1 MKKIL
6 FYLSSLGRGG
16 AERVVVNL
24 SRHFIEQQYSVTIV
38 TEKRQEQE
46 YEVPEGVVRINLADE
61 AVETKSRIKRIT
73 GTVTGLRKVFQ
84 REAPDLIISFMGKAN
99 LKAIVASTFLNIPVV
114 VSVRADPREEYKG
127 WKNRTLAFTLFRFA
141 KGVIFQTEMARDYFP
156 KAIRE
161 KSVILLNPINADFIR
176 ESFAGPRQHVIV
188 TAGRLDANKNHRML
202 IDAFCMIKQEYP
214 ELCVKIYG
222 DGEDKAVLA
231 QYIREKQVEDKV
243 ILEGQVSNILDKI
256 YQAEVF
262 VLCSDT
268 EGMPNALLE
277 AMAAGVPVIST
288 DCPCGAPAMFIKH
301 RENGMLVP
309 VNDAKALA
317 EALGEVLGNPRLAK
331 QMGQQATHI
340 ARRLAPEVVYQ
351 SWREYVWQVEKR

>member
-1 MKKIL
+1 MKKL
-6 FYLSSLGRGG
+6 MFYLSSLGRGG

-24 SRHFIEQQYSVTIV
+24 SKYFVSKEYSVVIV

-46 YEVPEGVVRINLADE
+46 YEVPTGVTRINLADE
-61 AVETKSRIKRIT
+61 VSETTSRIKRIT

-84 REAPDLIISFMGKAN
+84 RERPDLIIAFMGKAN
-99 LKAIVASTFLNIPVV
+99 LKAIVASSLLNIPVI

-127 WKNRTLAFTLFRFA
+127 RKNKTLAFTLFRFA
-141 KGVIFQTEMARDYFP
+141 RGVIFQTKMARDYFP
-156 KAIRE
+156 KAIRD
-161 KSVILLNPINADFIR
+161 KGTILLNPINTDFIR
-176 ESFAGPRQHVIV
+176 ESFAGERQHVIV

-202 IDAFCMIKQEYP
+202 IDAFCRIKQEYP

-222 DGEDKAVLA
+222 DGEDKAILS
-231 QYIREKQVEDKV
+231 QYIQEKHVEDKV
-243 ILEGQVSNILDKI
+243 ILEGQVGNILDKI

-288 DCPCGAPAMFIKH
+288 DCPCGAPAMFIKDH
-301 RENGMLVP
+301 ENGLLVP
-309 VNDAKALA
+309 VRDDAALA
-317 EALGEVLGNPRLAK
+317 DALREVLSNKELARR
-331 QMGQQATHI
+331 MGIEATHI
-340 ARRLAPEVVYQ
+340 AEKLSPQTVYQ
-351 SWREYVWQVEKR
+351 SWQEYVESIIK